1 MEKINFEA
9 GTQVS
14 PAKVTIDNVEHEV
27 TPSVWEGNTP
37 LSPFVLNKMQ
47 SNIEN
52 AISESGVIVSA
63 TEPTGANREKLWL
76 QHKNIL
82 FQNSDEWQQGTIS
95 SESGTIVDSTTRI
108 RTSNFIE
115 VESNTEHIFTINN
128 NNCKF
133 LIFEYTSDET
143 FIKSTDW
150 ITSAKYKYITSETG
164 HKIKIIISHTD
175 NSTIETSEIST
186 IKLNLSNTQSKIYVL
201 NDNNVYEEFIQ
212 KEQIKKVTQ
221 NLTLNTTYAKGG
233 TVNYIKSNNIV
244 QAYMRLDL
252 KAVSTAAS
260 YINIASG
267 LLFKP
272 LTELKIY
279 ANLLSNN
286 EAILSNNIL
295 VQIRTDGAIYLKT
308 TASYA
313 NNSLVM
319 ITFTY
324 ITGD

>member
-63 TEPTGANREKLWL
+63 TEPTGANREKVWL
-76 QHKNIL
+76 QH
-82 FQNSDEWQQGTIS
+82 
-95 SESGTIVDSTTRI
+95 SESLFDKTTSTKNQYIDDSGNYGSSTVSNLSDYIPIVSNTTYIVKGYSTTSSTKRI
-108 RTSNFIE
+108 AFFTENKTIIRVKTLLNNTDIKISFTTPSN
-115 VESNTEHIFTINN
+115 
-128 NNCKF
+128 
-133 LIFEYTSDET
+133 
-143 FIKSTDW
+143 
-150 ITSAKYKYITSETG
+150 AKYVRLQYLADDE
-164 HKIKIIISHTD
+164 D
-175 NSTIETSEIST
+175 NLTIDVEP
-186 IKLNLSNTQSKIYVL
+186 KMYVL
-201 NDNNVYEEFIQ
+201 NDNNVYEEFAQ
-212 KEQIKKVTQ
+212 KEQIEKVTQ
-221 NLTLNTTYAKGG
+221 NLTLNTTYANGG
-233 TVNYIKSNNIV
+233 TANYIKSNNTV
-244 QAYMRLDL
+244 QAYIRLDL
-252 KAVSTAAS
+252 KAVSKPAS

-272 LTELKIY
+272 LTELRIY
-279 ANLLSNN
+279 ANLLNNIEVLSSN
-286 EAILSNNIL
+286 EAL
-295 VQIRTDGAIYLKT
+295 VQIKTNGDIYLKT

-313 NNSLVM
+313 NNSLVI